1 MIFLFYRFYREKTS
15 KPDSMARFV
24 LDQLFATLAATFR
37 KSRSF
42 RGFRCRVPILHS
54 KMENLPAGKKTSA
67 STLFFKKNAPQ
78 LKTLPGVFCLFAA
91 PFSNQMLTWG
101 IPFLHGQTAKRP
113 GGPARCRLQN
123 TLIVMDRSIDRQ
135 VFFGDF
141 FWRVLGYIINQIFS
155 YMKQNHKRQK

>member
-1 MIFLFYRFYREKTS
+1 MEGGNFPHFSGLLESVPDSHDDVRIKTCSKNLFSDIIVYLEIFDFDSGHCALLCRWIVPYMASNVIFFNIFYRFHREKTS

-67 STLFFKKNAPQ
+67 STFF
-78 LKTLPGVFCLFAA
+78 
-91 PFSNQMLTWG
+91 
-101 IPFLHGQTAKRP
+101 
-113 GGPARCRLQN
+113 
-123 TLIVMDRSIDRQ
+123 
-135 VFFGDF
+135 
-141 FWRVLGYIINQIFS
+141 
-155 YMKQNHKRQK
+155 